1 MKLSS
6 ALTGGEN
13 VEDILLQ
20 VFDIQRGSY
29 HDGPGIRT
37 VVFLKGCNMTCFWCQ
52 NPESQNMKS
61 EMLFYRERCIGCG
74 ACAEA
79 CPLHCIQQTDAG
91 LVWER
96 SRCTSCGICATVCP
110 TNARQC
116 SGRMETVGQ
125 IWAEVKKDAA
135 LYRISGGGLT
145 LSGGEPLLQPDGCR
159 ALLQL
164 AKEAHMGTA
173 IETAGNRKP
182 TVLAGLL
189 PWLDDIFL
197 DIKLLDTR
205 EHQRFCGCGN
215 EHVIENIAMLA
226 KKKARFT
233 IRTPVIP
240 GVNDDEATIA
250 AIAALSKEAGAEKYE
265 LLPFHKMGG
274 NKYKALGRCYLAA
287 SLESPD
293 KEKMDRLREI
303 AANVAKR
310 E

>member
-1 MKLSS
+1 
-6 ALTGGEN
+6 
-13 VEDILLQ
+13 
-20 VFDIQRGSY
+20 
-29 HDGPGIRT
+29 
-37 VVFLKGCNMTCFWCQ
+37 
-52 NPESQNMKS
+52 
-61 EMLFYRERCIGCG
+61 
-74 ACAEA
+74 
-79 CPLHCIQQTDAG
+79 
-91 LVWER
+91 
-96 SRCTSCGICATVCP
+96 
-110 TNARQC
+110 
-116 SGRMETVGQ
+116 
-125 IWAEVKKDAA
+125 
-135 LYRISGGGLT
+135 
-145 LSGGEPLLQPDGCR
+145 
-159 ALLQL
+159 
-164 AKEAHMGTA
+164 MGTA